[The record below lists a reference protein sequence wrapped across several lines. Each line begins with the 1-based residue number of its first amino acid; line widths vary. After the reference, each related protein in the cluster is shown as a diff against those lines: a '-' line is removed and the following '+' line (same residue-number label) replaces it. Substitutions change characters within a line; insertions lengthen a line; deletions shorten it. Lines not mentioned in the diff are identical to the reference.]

1 MANFPKV
8 KQPTI
13 KHPLTTSGWLS
24 ATSHPRS
31 TTDRTEDLKNIKE
44 LLATLE
50 VPILLV
56 GAWWVS
62 WQRWHTCIWIKNTVY
77 IYTVDDL
84 SMYRSIIMYNI
95 CKNVLRTYFICTYTG
110 SSEFSWWE
118 DDRYE
123 MFLGVIFGR
132 WVFGNKS
139 FWKNIDAKTWSNL
152 ML

>member
-62 WQRWHTCIWIKNTVY
+62 
-77 IYTVDDL
+77 
-84 SMYRSIIMYNI
+84 
-95 CKNVLRTYFICTYTG
+95 
-110 SSEFSWWE
+110 
-118 DDRYE
+118 
-123 MFLGVIFGR
+123 
-132 WVFGNKS
+132 
-139 FWKNIDAKTWSNL
+139 
-152 ML
+152 